1 MNNYKDF
8 IIKTLIVTFAV
19 LIVIFFLLSPI
30 NKALRVADKMLQ
42 KIDRLDRKIGDKTLK
57 GYIADKLYHE
67 SKSDGINIEE
77 RQKLIDSI
85 NIILNRDIKP
95 IIEGIDF

>member
-42 KIDRLDRKIGDKTLK
+42 KIETPTTKRYKILSYQPMVGLSVK
-57 GYIADKLYHE
+57 IV
-67 SKSDGINIEE
+67 S
-77 RQKLIDSI
+77 
-85 NIILNRDIKP
+85 
-95 IIEGIDF
+95 

>member
-8 IIKTLIVTFAV
+8 IIKTLIITFAI

-30 NKALRVADKMLQ
+30 NKALRVVDKILT
-42 KIDRLDRKIGDKTLK
+42 KIDRLERKIGDKTLK
-57 GYIADKLYHE
+57 GYITEKLYHE
-67 SKSDGINIEE
+67 SKSEGIDHEQ

-95 IIEGIDF
+95 IIEGIEY

>member
-8 IIKTLIVTFAV
+8 IIKTLIITFAI

-30 NKALRVADKMLQ
+30 NKALRVADKILT
-42 KIDRLDRKIGDKTLK
+42 KIDRLERKIGDKTLK
-57 GYIADKLYHE
+57 GYITEKLYHE
-67 SKSDGINIEE
+67 SKSEGIDLDQ

-95 IIEGIDF
+95 IIEGIEY